1 MPRQVPTLARAQR
14 RGERGATRE
23 KHVAILDAARRL
35 FSRNGFDT
43 TTMDAVAAC
52 ADVSKAT
59 VYAHFA
65 SKDALFQAVVDA
77 MVGEMPDRWDALLAS
92 GGPLQL
98 RLTAVAHDLMA
109 MTAAPMLQAIH
120 RVLALSTQVSLQQ
133 ADTYWDLCFAR
144 YDRAMQRFLRAQ
156 IRQGT
161 LAIADVAQASAQFF
175 ALIASGS
182 ALRGLLT
189 GEPVAPPRPG
199 ARCVES
205 AVALFVRGYRA
216 AAKPAPAT
224 RRRIAARPRRAARPP
239 AGAVPGSAD

>member
-1 MPRQVPTLARAQR
+1 MPRQVSVPAPARR

-23 KHVAILDAARRL
+23 KHAAILDAARRL
-35 FSRNGFDT
+35 FSRNGFDNT
-43 TTMDAVAAC
+43 NMDTIAAC

-77 MVGEMPDRWDALLAS
+77 MVGEMPDRWEALLAS
-92 GGPLQL
+92 GGPLPL
-98 RLTAVAHDLMA
+98 RLTAVAHDLVA
-109 MTAAPMLQAIH
+109 MTAVPMLQAIH
-120 RVLALSTQVSLQQ
+120 RMLALSTQVSLQR

-144 YDRAMQRFLRAQ
+144 YDRAMQHCLRAE

-175 ALIASGS
+175 ALIASAS
-182 ALRGLLT
+182 ALRGLLS
-189 GEPVAPPRPG
+189 GEPGALQRPG
-199 ARCVES
+199 ARSVES

-216 AAKPAPAT
+216 EANPAPAT
-224 RRRIAARPRRAARPP
+224 RRRIAAKP
-239 AGAVPGSAD
+239 

>member
-1 MPRQVPTLARAQR
+1 MPRQVSAPAPARR
-14 RGERGATRE
+14 RGERSATRE
-23 KHVAILDAARRL
+23 KHAAILDAARRL
-35 FSRNGFDT
+35 FSRNGFDHT
-43 TTMDAVAAC
+43 NMDAIAAC

-65 SKDALFQAVVDA
+65 SKDALFQATVDA
-77 MVGEMPDRWDALLAS
+77 MASEMPDRWDALLAI

-98 RLTAVAHDLMA
+98 RLTAVAQDLMA
-109 MTAAPMLQAIH
+109 MTAAPMLQAIQ
-120 RVLALSTQVSLQQ
+120 RMLALSTQVSQQ
-133 ADTYWDLCFAR
+133 RAETYWDLCFAR
-144 YDRAMQRFLRAQ
+144 YDRAMQRLLRAE

-175 ALIASGS
+175 ALIASAS

-189 GEPVAPPRPG
+189 GEPGAPQRPG

-216 AAKPAPAT
+216 QANPAPAT
-224 RRRIAARPRRAARPP
+224 RRRVAARP
-239 AGAVPGSAD
+239 

>member
-1 MPRQVPTLARAQR
+1 VPRQVSAPARARR
-14 RGERGATRE
+14 RGGRSATRE
-23 KHVAILDAARRL
+23 KHAAILDAARRL
-35 FSRNGFDT
+35 FSRDGFDNT
-43 TTMDAVAAC
+43 NMDAIAAC

-65 SKDALFQAVVDA
+65 SKDALFQATVDA
-77 MVGEMPDRWDALLAS
+77 MVSEMPDRWDALLAI

-98 RLTAVAHDLMA
+98 RLAAVAHDLMA

-120 RVLALSTQVSLQQ
+120 RMLALSTQLSLQR

-144 YDRAMQRFLRAQ
+144 YDRAMQRFLRAE
-156 IRQGT
+156 IRHGT

-175 ALIASGS
+175 ALIVSVS
-182 ALRGLLT
+182 ALRGWLT
-189 GEPVAPPRPG
+189 GAPDAPQRPG

-216 AAKPAPAT
+216 EANPAPAP
-224 RRRIAARPRRAARPP
+224 RRRVAAR
-239 AGAVPGSAD
+239 S